1 MNRRTA
7 LVLLSAAALLI
18 AAGAWRW
25 HTARVPVQGVV
36 TIAGGDAGGLP
47 RADADAEG
55 FDAKALQAAV
65 ELARAPQS
73 GGLLVTRHGHLVVE
87 RYVGHAG
94 VDTFVD
100 GGEFS
105 DALLMVAV
113 GIAVAQY
120 GQPAPA
126 LSSADPGPLTAF
138 IARTSGLAYPLFLSR
153 NVWQPLN
160 AASAR
165 CVGIQVSARA
175 VDWLRVAELL
185 LHDGR
190 LEGTQVAPP
199 GWVLRMRPS
208 ASGGDRPGTGLHG
221 KAATPGAESFASD
234 DTFYMSGSAG
244 TRLWLVPRLD
254 LAILSFGS
262 SAADRADETRLPNA
276 LIRALRDRPPPTG
289 ADLGVLGPN
298 PGGGAPA
305 GGGNVRPC

>member
-7 LVLLSAAALLI
+7 LVLLSAVALLI

-190 LEGTQVAPP
+190 FEGTQVAPP

-276 LIRALRDRPPPTG
+276 LIRALRDRPPSTG
-289 ADLGVLGPN
+289 VDLRDLVPN
-298 PGGGAPA
+298 H
-305 GGGNVRPC
+305 